1 MPGRKVMLMATCLC
15 DAFFDDVAR
24 ATVEVLEH
32 LGCEVL
38 FPDGQTC
45 CGQPAFTAGDH
56 GAFRRVLRHTVAVF
70 DANLPVVAPSGSC
83 ATLLRHQAVLADA
96 APEVVALSRRTRE
109 LCDYIVH
116 ELGTT
121 SWPGRYEARA
131 VLHRPC
137 HTRGTAVLPA
147 AQRLL
152 GSIDG
157 LELLEFDES
166 EQCCGFGGVFAVAH
180 PHLAA
185 SIGELKLDHLLA
197 GRPDCVVSPDMSC
210 LLHLQGLARRKQRRF
225 PALHV
230 AQVLNRAL
238 ESR

>member
-15 DAFFDDVAR
+15 DAFYDHVAR

-32 LGCEVL
+32 LGCDVILPE
-38 FPDGQTC
+38 DQTC
-45 CGQPAFTAGDH
+45 CGQPAFTAGDRT
-56 GAFRRVLRHTVAVF
+56 ACRRALLHTAEVF
-70 DANLPVVAPSGSC
+70 DGDLPVVAPSGSC
-83 ATLLRHQAVLADA
+83 ATLLRHKAALIDP
-96 APEVVALSRRTRE
+96 APEVAALARRTRE

-137 HTRGTAVLPA
+137 HTRGTAILPA
-147 AQRLL
+147 VERLL
-152 GSIDG
+152 GSVEG
-157 LELLEFDES
+157 LELLEFDEP
-166 EQCCGFGGVFAVAH
+166 EQCCGFGGVFAVAF

-185 SIGELKLDHLLA
+185 SIGGLKLDHLLA

-210 LLHLQGLARRKQRRF
+210 LLHLHGLARRQQRSL
-225 PALHV
+225 PGLHV
-230 AQVLNRAL
+230 AQVLRRAL
-238 ESR
+238 ENQ